1 IREVVLAIVVRVYR
15 LAEKH
20 YFAHAV
26 RDDCLDFAHHVCQLA
41 TALASSCIRNDA
53 VRAAIVATALHW
65 YPCLHAIEAARG
77 EVFVVFLEVEARE
90 HATLTVP
97 CLLDEFGKCTV
108 AIGADDQAYMPG
120 VLQQLRA
127 QALRHAAS
135 NT

>member
-1 IREVVLAIVVRVYR
+1 
-15 LAEKH
+15 
-20 YFAHAV
+20 
-26 RDDCLDFAHHVCQLA
+26 
-41 TALASSCIRNDA
+41 CIRSEA

-77 EVFVVFLEVEARE
+77 EVVVVFLEVEARE

-120 VLQQLRA
+120 VRQQLRA

-135 NT
+135 NTNHASGLHVPTQFTQPANHALFGVISYCTRIHQNHVCAGW